1 MLPPCWQGWQQAPL
15 VGLFYCVLAV
25 SLSVFHSDV
34 LPISVKLVDVRNNVL
49 LGVKQLVFV
58 SEIFAI
64 QWVTR
69 FQ

>member
-15 VGLFYCVLAV
+15 VDLFYCVLAV

-34 LPISVKLVDVRNNVL
+34 LPISVKLVDVRNNVC
-49 LGVKQLVFV
+49 VKQLVFV

-64 QWVTR
+64 QWVT
-69 FQ
+69 